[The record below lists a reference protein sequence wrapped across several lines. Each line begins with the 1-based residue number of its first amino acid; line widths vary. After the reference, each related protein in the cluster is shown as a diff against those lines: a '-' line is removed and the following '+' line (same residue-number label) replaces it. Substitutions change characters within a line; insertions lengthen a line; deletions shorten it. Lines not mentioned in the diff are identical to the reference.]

1 MEVRSAIALMFV
13 CGLVLSGCGK
23 KEDQGAASNGQIVA
37 RVGNEDVTTQELEN
51 EFRLNNIPPD
61 KQKDPA
67 IVKQILSELVVRKYL
82 LQQAVT
88 AKLDREPGVLLDLLR
103 ARAQVLANAFLV
115 RTVANEPI
123 SKADIDNYIA
133 NNPSKFANRQLLTVE
148 QIAFPL
154 AANTQSVVDAT
165 KESKSLDEVDQQ
177 LTSMGV
183 QHGRSMGALTSSEIP
198 TDLFNAMQ
206 TKKAD
211 DVFFARSGANGV
223 FFQVRGQEA
232 RPLAGEAAASLA
244 RQLIRSDKLKAQIG
258 MASVAANLEAKYQGD
273 YATIMGG
280 GKN

>member
-1 MEVRSAIALMFV
+1 MGVNRAIAVTFV

-23 KEDQGAASNGQIVA
+23 KEGQGAASNGQIVA
-37 RVGNEDVTTQELEN
+37 RIGNEDVTTQELEN
-51 EFRLNNIPPD
+51 EFRLNNISPD

-67 IVKQILSELVVRKYL
+67 IVKQVLSELVVRKYL

-103 ARAQVLANAFLV
+103 ARAQVLANAFLT
-115 RTVANEPI
+115 RTVVNEPI

-133 NNPSKFANRQLLTVE
+133 NNPSKFANRELVAVE
-148 QIAFPL
+148 QIVFPL
-154 AANTQSVVDAT
+154 AANAQSVVDAT
-165 KESKSLDEVDQQ
+165 KQSKSLDEVDQQ

-183 QHGRSMGALTSSEIP
+183 QHGRSMGALNSTEIP
-198 TDLFNAMQ
+198 IDLFNAIQ
-206 TKKAD
+206 TKKTD
-211 DVFFARSGANGV
+211 DVFFVRSGANGV

-232 RPLAGEAAASLA
+232 RPLAGEAAANVA

-258 MASVAANLEAKYQGD
+258 MASVAANLEAKYEGD

>member
-1 MEVRSAIALMFV
+1 MGVNRAIAVTFV

-23 KEDQGAASNGQIVA
+23 KEGQGAASNGQIVA
-37 RVGNEDVTTQELEN
+37 RIGNEDITTQELEN
-51 EFRLNNIPPD
+51 EFRLNNISPD

-67 IVKQILSELVVRKYL
+67 IVKQVLSELVVRKYL

-103 ARAQVLANAFLV
+103 ARAQVLANAFLT
-115 RTVANEPI
+115 RTVVNEPI

-133 NNPSKFANRQLLTVE
+133 NNPSKFANRELVTVE
-148 QIAFPL
+148 QIVFPL
-154 AANTQSVVDAT
+154 ADNAQSVVDAT
-165 KESKSLDEVDQQ
+165 KQSKSLDEVDQQ
-177 LTSMGV
+177 LTSMGL
-183 QHGRSMGALTSSEIP
+183 QHGRSMGALNSSEIP
-198 TDLFNAMQ
+198 IDLFNAIQ

-211 DVFFARSGANGV
+211 DVFFVRSGANGV

-232 RPLAGEAAASLA
+232 RPLAGEAAANVA

-258 MASVAANLEAKYQGD
+258 MASVAANLEAKYEGD